1 MMRLLEQL
9 EKSISLRIKLMSTLT
24 KNERDGL
31 DDVFMSIHSNRDKYS
46 KIKDLS
52 SFIINNDISFNLSK
66 LLKHAKI
73 GLKKTK
79 SSDFFTFFTKKKK
92 YLSK

>member
-1 MMRLLEQL
+1 
-9 EKSISLRIKLMSTLT
+9 MSALT
-24 KNERDGL
+24 KSERDGL
-31 DDVFMSIHSNRDKYS
+31 EDVFMSIHSNRDKYR
-46 KIKDLS
+46 KMKELS
-52 SFIINNDISFNLSK
+52 SFIINSDISFSLSK

-79 SSDFFTFFTKKKK
+79 SSTFFTFFTKKKK

>member
-1 MMRLLEQL
+1 
-9 EKSISLRIKLMSTLT
+9 MSALT
-24 KNERDGL
+24 KSERDGL
-31 DDVFMSIHSNRDKYS
+31 DEVFMSIHSNRDKYK
-46 KIKDLS
+46 KIRELS
-52 SFIINNDISFNLSK
+52 SFVINSEISFSLSK

-79 SSDFFTFFTKKKK
+79 SSSFFTFFDKKKK

>member
-1 MMRLLEQL
+1 MMRLLELL
-9 EKSISLRIKLMSTLT
+9 EKSIDLRIELMSTLT

-31 DDVFMSIHSNRDKYS
+31 EDVFMSIHSNTNRYK

-52 SFIINNDISFNLSK
+52 YFVKNSDVSFILAI

-73 GLKKTK
+73 GLKKSK
-79 SSDFFTFFTKKKK
+79 SSNLFTFLSKKKK

>member
-1 MMRLLEQL
+1 
-9 EKSISLRIKLMSTLT
+9 MSALT

-31 DDVFMSIHSNRDKYS
+31 EDVFMSIHTNRYK

-52 SFIINNDISFNLSK
+52 SFVKNSDISFSLSK

-79 SSDFFTFFTKKKK
+79 SSNFITFLYKKKK